1 MKINIRKE
9 GISMK
14 FPIRKNLP
22 FEKKERV
29 LPGTYISEIVKA
41 ETPEGYAEDAA
52 VQLTYELRDEE
63 DGEVIATTTEIM
75 PFTSQ
80 RWFDFE
86 DKLIEAGLEIDDTD
100 ELVGVVERQVY
111 KRVAASNGRC
121 YTNIV
126 DREVIGVAEQ

>member
-1 MKINIRKE
+1 
-9 GISMK
+9 MK

-63 DGEVIATTTEIM
+63 
-75 PFTSQ
+75 
-80 RWFDFE
+80 
-86 DKLIEAGLEIDDTD
+86 
-100 ELVGVVERQVY
+100 GV
-111 KRVAASNGRC
+111 
-121 YTNIV
+121 
-126 DREVIGVAEQ
+126 